1 MLKTVRKLTGD
12 QLLQEIV
19 EVMAETDGDT
29 ILELANSIFADH
41 PFTYIGDDKNGVAMF
56 EQKMEE

>member
-1 MLKTVRKLTGD
+1 MAKVRKLTGD

-19 EVMAETDGDT
+19 EVLAGTDGDT
-29 ILELANSIFADH
+29 ILEVANSVFADS

-56 EQKMEE
+56 EQRMED